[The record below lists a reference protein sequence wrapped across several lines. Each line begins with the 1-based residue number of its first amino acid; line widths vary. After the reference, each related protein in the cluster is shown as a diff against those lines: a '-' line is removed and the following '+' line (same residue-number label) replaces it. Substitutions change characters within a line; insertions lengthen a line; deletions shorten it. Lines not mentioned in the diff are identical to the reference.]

1 MSRGRIDRCDE
12 ISGDLFRM
20 AGELDDADILLQ
32 AHHCGWATR
41 FFQGRFQ
48 EAAAHIDAGAVL
60 YDEERHAHHRHVYL
74 GHDPRVCNMNFGASL
89 QSAFGYFDRAHRL
102 VVDGIAMARRLD
114 HAPTLANALWRACEA
129 FVVRGD
135 VAAVG
140 APARELVS
148 LTDVHGL
155 PVPRAWG
162 LSYLGWALIQ
172 LGETAE
178 GLARLDE
185 GQELLNSLGANV
197 HATFALALRAE
208 SLMTTERYA
217 DGLEQAEAALKTAAS
232 LGELSYASR
241 LHRMYAKLRRL
252 VHGAAD
258 PEVEASLH
266 NALAVAR
273 QQNAK
278 GWEIGAALDL
288 ARHWADEGRRDEARE
303 LLAPVYGWFT
313 EGFETADLKDALAL
327 LAELP

>member
-1 MSRGRIDRCDE
+1 MGS
-12 ISGDLFRM
+12 
-20 AGELDDADILLQ
+20 
-32 AHHCGWATR
+32 
-41 FFQGRFQ
+41 
-48 EAAAHIDAGAVL
+48 
-60 YDEERHAHHRHVYL
+60 
-74 GHDPRVCNMNFGASL
+74 P
-89 QSAFGYFDRAHRL
+89 
-102 VVDGIAMARRLD
+102 
-114 HAPTLANALWRACEA
+114 WRAVWITRRHWPTHYGAREA

-178 GLARLDE
+178 GLARLDD
-185 GQELLNSLGANV
+185 GQKLLNSLGANV

-208 SLMTTERYA
+208 SLMIVERYT
-217 DGLEQAEAALKTAAS
+217 DSLEQAEAALKTAES

-241 LHRMYAKLRRL
+241 LHRMHAKLRQL
-252 VHGAAD
+252 VYGAAD
-258 PEVEASLH
+258 PGVEASLH
-266 NALAVAR
+266 NALAIAR

-288 ARHWADEGRRDEARE
+288 AQLWAEQGCRAEARA
-303 LLAPVYGWFT
+303 LLAPLYAWFS
-313 EGFETADLKDALAL
+313 EGFDTPDLKAAKAL
-327 LAELP
+327 LDELV